1 MLGRAKVS
9 SAQRKHKSHER
20 WRWIRVASD
29 PAVQDVHVSDP
40 WFRSGLHAQVPRQEG
55 DSCVRGCVRSLEGQR
70 GYREAGRIQV
80 WFRSLWPFVWRPTA
94 FTLSHGQ
101 LMPTRGEE
109 APTGLHGSEAQLP
122 LPVPAWRGRPEFLTT
137 AYG

>member
-40 WFRSGLHAQVPRQEG
+40 WRAGLHAQVPRQDG
-55 DSCVRGCVRSLEGQR
+55 DSCMHGCMRSLEGQR

-80 WFRSLWPFVWRPTA
+80 WFRSLWLFVWQQRVWPLVLCHVSAVFAETMGGA
-94 FTLSHGQ
+94 SGI
-101 LMPTRGEE
+101 
-109 APTGLHGSEAQLP
+109 
-122 LPVPAWRGRPEFLTT
+122 LPVMGTR
-137 AYG
+137 